1 MKKTNTIKT
10 TTSVKEPQ
18 SVITN
23 NTTKIEMNRISNQYN
38 EIKDYQEH
46 LEELIHNDQ
55 IQRLNGDKRTNL
67 MNENLNSEINNIKKL
82 ISHLSKILFEN

>member
-46 LEELIHNDQ
+46 LEELIHN
-55 IQRLNGDKRTNL
+55 
-67 MNENLNSEINNIKKL
+67 E
-82 ISHLSKILFEN
+82 